1 MFDPV
6 RMARVRSEGLDD
18 IPDISAE
25 GIDVPSVDP
34 LLLAER
40 HPTTAVTD
48 RPTEG
53 RLSTLSDEYDPADP
67 YNLRRYL
74 PIHTLNL
81 GPRSRNG
88 RSGREV
94 TDVNEAALALGN
106 LNCDEVLRLNIPSPK
121 LFISLENKADVRAIA
136 DATRAFVRDVKK
148 YFPLVK
154 GGHLDEVRCLF
165 LTSALEGRAKRF
177 HDEWTLAQEDGYSSD
192 GFLSA
197 LLARFAPQIQPRDQE
212 ARQKL
217 AQGRYRMR
225 AGETVTAYQARFE
238 ALATAIPDL
247 SESERKFWFYS
258 GLNDLLY
265 EHCASD
271 DKGLTFAAYD
281 DLVNFALR
289 KERQFDAAKLARVPG
304 ARFNFLSTEVMT
316 DSENPAT
323 KRRKISG
330 PSSAGPSVAAVVSR
344 ATAHKGLRKKSIG
357 DKKPHSLTKF
367 GCSYEEYQRR
377 RNKDLCL
384 ACGEANHS
392 VRVCQN
398 PAWIARK
405 ASLDEAKDAKGSG

>member
-1 MFDPV
+1 
-6 RMARVRSEGLDD
+6 MARVRSEGLED

-25 GIDVPSVDP
+25 GIDIPSIDP

-40 HPTTAVTD
+40 HPATAVTD

-53 RLSTLSDEYDPADP
+53 HVSTLSDEYDPTDP

-88 RSGREV
+88 RSGREGA
-94 TDVNEAALALGN
+94 DVNETAVAMEN
-106 LNCDEVLRLNIPSPK
+106 LHSDEVFRLNIPSPK
-121 LFISLENKADVRAIA
+121 LFIPMESKADVRAIA

-177 HDEWTLAQEDGYSSD
+177 HDEWTLAQEGGYSSD

-225 AGETVTAYQARFE
+225 SGETVTAYQARFE
-238 ALATAIPDL
+238 ALITAIPDL
-247 SESERKFWFYS
+247 GESERKFWFYS

-271 DKGLTFAAYD
+271 DKGLTFTAYN

-304 ARFNFLSTEVMT
+304 ARFNFLSAQVMA
-316 DSENPAT
+316 DSETPAT
-323 KRRKISG
+323 KRRKIFG
-330 PSSAGPSVAAVVSR
+330 PSSAGPSAAAIVPRVSVP
-344 ATAHKGLRKKSIG
+344 KGSHKKSENAHRG
-357 DKKPHSLTKF
+357 REQRKPSNMTKF
-367 GCSYEEYQRR
+367 GCSYEE
-377 RNKDLCL
+377 
-384 ACGEANHS
+384 
-392 VRVCQN
+392 
-398 PAWIARK
+398 
-405 ASLDEAKDAKGSG
+405 